1 MTYYINE
8 TCKKATNA
16 ITSMGRIRKYITK
29 ENLKLLVNALVI
41 SRLDYC
47 NSILYD
53 LLKQELDK
61 LQRIQNTAARLI
73 TGTTGS
79 PISSCERIILHNNS
93 HSGIIR
99 ACMRIFMTA
108 LRNKKIRQIL
118 NKNTSP
124 YFHSLS
130 LIIWPLTLMKEP
142 ILASCPFRG
151 LQDSSTYIRKAL
163 FLYTFFSSK

>member
-1 MTYYINE
+1 MR
-8 TCKKATNA
+8 
-16 ITSMGRIRKYITK
+16 RIRKYITE

-108 LRNKKIRQIL
+108 LRNKK
-118 NKNTSP
+118 NTSN
-124 YFHSLS
+124 S
-130 LIIWPLTLMKEP
+130 
-142 ILASCPFRG
+142 
-151 LQDSSTYIRKAL
+151 Q
-163 FLYTFFSSK
+163 

>member
-1 MTYYINE
+1 
-8 TCKKATNA
+8 
-16 ITSMGRIRKYITK
+16 MGRIRKYITK
-29 ENLKLLVNALVI
+29 ENPKLLVNALVI

-73 TGTTGS
+73 TGTTSS

-108 LRNKKIRQIL
+108 LRNKKKYVKFSIKIPHL
-118 NKNTSP
+118 TSTA
-124 YFHSLS
+124 YRLLS
-130 LIIWPLTLMKEP
+130 GRLLWWKEP

>member
-1 MTYYINE
+1 MKRATGSIFVYSIKLSTYFF
-8 TCKKATNA
+8 K
-16 ITSMGRIRKYITK
+16 R
-29 ENLKLLVNALVI
+29 
-41 SRLDYC
+41 D
-47 NSILYD
+47 
-53 LLKQELDK
+53 
-61 LQRIQNTAARLI
+61 
-73 TGTTGS
+73 TTGGS
-79 PISSCERIILHNNS
+79 SSSCEMIILHNNS
-93 HSGIIR
+93 YGGIIR
-99 ACMRIFMTA
+99 VCMGIFMIA

>member
-151 LQDSSTYIRKAL
+151 LQDS
-163 FLYTFFSSK
+163 